1 MCYKMDV
8 YVIVLYFIYPNLSL
22 FIHCLKNQGSVHLLR
37 IYLMSLEVLGAM
49 VKKICLLGCDTVSV
63 GKLLLLF

>member
-22 FIHCLKNQGSVHLLR
+22 FIPCLKSQGSVHLLR
-37 IYLMSLEVLGAM
+37 KYLMGLQVLTAM
-49 VKKICLLGCDTVSV
+49 VKKIHFLGCDTVSV
-63 GKLLLLF
+63 GKSLLLF